1 MKKVY
6 CIPGHR
12 WQLSLAELLSILDT
26 YKISSNL
33 LVANKD
39 FFILEI
45 PDDKFDTLSHLGGII
60 EYGYIDKE
68 YSSKEKFDNDFDS
81 YIKDILLSL
90 KEDKFITSIK
100 TYSTSS
106 RRHWRVQRK
115 ELGKRIKK
123 IGKENYIRVR
133 YVEGKT
139 DSVALFIHK
148 VKNKGIQFSIIAD
161 NENIF
166 IGRTLDVQDIEGFAI
181 RDRQRPYYSPDV
193 GMLPPKLARIMTNL
207 VLGRE
212 TQIIWDPF
220 CGSGTVLMESLM
232 LGYNLIGT
240 DISVRSIYNTKGNID
255 WLAEQL
261 EINMEDPFTLFE
273 RRGVSGLHQT
283 YNSIPYNKRG
293 TISFVGEP
301 YMGPPIRKN
310 LPLKKLYEIKENVE
324 NIIYDL
330 VNKIEYIEK
339 QNRGTVQSVVLVIP
353 IYKSRDEWIPINV
366 TKAVRQLNKIG
377 LYPPLWLDEM
387 KSFVEEIDLTWMRDN
402 SFIKRKILVL
412 HRNEPSKK
420 DRKK

>member
-12 WQLSLAELLSILDT
+12 WQLSLAELLSLLDT
-26 YKISSNL
+26 YKIPSRL
-33 LVANKD
+33 LSANKD
-39 FFILEI
+39 FIIIEI
-45 PDDKFDTLSHLGGII
+45 PDDKVDTFSHLGGII
-60 EYGYIDKE
+60 EYGYIEKE
-68 YSSKEKFDNDFDS
+68 YNSKEEFEINFDE
-81 YIKDILLSL
+81 YIKTILSTI
-90 KEDKFITSIK
+90 KDDKFVTSIK

-106 RRHWRVQRK
+106 RRYWRTQRK
-115 ELGKRIKK
+115 ELGKRIKR
-123 IGKENYIRVR
+123 IGKENFIKVR

-148 VKNKGIQFSIIAD
+148 VKDKGIQLSIIAD
-161 NENIF
+161 NENVY
-166 IGRTLDVQDIEGFAI
+166 IGRTIDVQDIEGFAI

-193 GMLPPKLARIMTNL
+193 GMLPPKLARIMANL

-240 DISVRSIYNTKGNID
+240 DISVRSIYNTKGNIN

-261 EINMEDPFTLFE
+261 EINMDEPFTLFE

-283 YNSIPYNKRG
+283 YNGIPYNKRG

-310 LPLKKLYEIKENVE
+310 LPLKKLYDIKENVE

-353 IYKSRDEWIPINV
+353 IYKNREEWIPLNI
-366 TKAVRQLNKIG
+366 TKAVRQK
-377 LYPPLWLDEM
+377 
-387 KSFVEEIDLTWMRDN
+387 
-402 SFIKRKILVL
+402 
-412 HRNEPSKK
+412 
-420 DRKK
+420 